1 VQNLEIISNIKICR
15 ASNRRGNEF
24 SQMKSPPFRDPD
36 VKAVFDSY
44 PKRLRTPL
52 LRLRRLIFACASRY
66 DGVGEVVETLKW
78 GQAAYL
84 TEKPKSGSTI
94 RLGTLKGQENGYAM
108 FFHCQTTLV
117 STFREI
123 YPETLSFQGKR
134 AILFSLDDEI
144 PQDAVAHC
152 IGLALT
158 YHSGQR
164 A

>member
-1 VQNLEIISNIKICR
+1 LNLN
-15 ASNRRGNEF
+15 N
-24 SQMKSPPFRDPD
+24 PPFRGPD

-44 PKRLRTPL
+44 PKRLQTPL
-52 LRLRRLIFACASRY
+52 LRLRQLIFACASKTE
-66 DGVGEVVETLKW
+66 GVGEVVEALKW

-94 RLGTLKGQENGYAM
+94 RLGTIKGRENGYAM
-108 FFHCQTTLV
+108 FFHCQTTLI

-123 YPETLSFQGKR
+123 YPETLTFQGKR
-134 AILFSLDDEI
+134 AILFSLDEEI
-144 PQDAVAHC
+144 PQDAVEHC

-158 YHSGQR
+158 YHSRQR